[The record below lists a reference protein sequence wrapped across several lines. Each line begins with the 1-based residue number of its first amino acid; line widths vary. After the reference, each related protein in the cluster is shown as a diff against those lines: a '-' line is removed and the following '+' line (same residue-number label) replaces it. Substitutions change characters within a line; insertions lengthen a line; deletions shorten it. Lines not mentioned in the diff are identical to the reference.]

1 MPEIETHPFLPYVP
15 EHTQY
20 IILGSFPGKE
30 QTQAPLTAED
40 WFYGA
45 KRNQFWKILSGV
57 YQRDLSQKNSKQTL
71 FEEKK
76 IAVTDI
82 VYKVIRTS
90 DSNLD
95 NNLQIVE
102 YNDQAIKKILE
113 DHDIQSIFFTSRFV
127 ERHFKKVIQTQVPT
141 ICLPS
146 PSPRY
151 ARMTLSQKIN
161 IYKTLLP

>member
-1 MPEIETHPFLPYVP
+1 MPEIETHPFQPFVP
-15 EHTQY
+15 EYAQY
-20 IILGSFPGKE
+20 LIVGSFPGKE
-30 QTQAPLTAED
+30 QTQTPLTAED

-57 YQRDLSQKNSKQTL
+57 YQRDLSQKISKQSL
-71 FEEKK
+71 FEEMK

-82 VYKVIRTS
+82 LFKVIRTS
-90 DSNLD
+90 NSNLD
-95 NNLQIVE
+95 DNLQIVE
-102 YNDQAIKKILE
+102 YNDQVIKKIMDE
-113 DHDIQSIFFTSRFV
+113 NDIQTIFFTSRFV
-127 ERHFKKVIQTQVPT
+127 ERHFQKVIQTQVPT

-151 ARMTLSQKIN
+151 ARMTLLQKIN